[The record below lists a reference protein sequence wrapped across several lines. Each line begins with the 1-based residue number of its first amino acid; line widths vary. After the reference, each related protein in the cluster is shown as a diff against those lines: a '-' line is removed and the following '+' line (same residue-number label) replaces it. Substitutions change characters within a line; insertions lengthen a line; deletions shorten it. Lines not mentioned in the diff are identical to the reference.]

1 MGSFSP
7 KYVTSWI
14 SRELK
19 AKFQSKTSQ
28 WGIINKAPMHLALLW
43 LLSLGKASVALL
55 QTASCSSEEG
65 EKEDLTFHRPR
76 LVLTQQSC
84 HIFLSSKERRPQCFW
99 RK

>member
-28 WGIINKAPMHLALLW
+28 WGIINKAPMHLELLW
-43 LLSLGKASVALL
+43 LLTLGKASVAIL
-55 QTASCSSEEG
+55 QTASCSREEG
-65 EKEDLTFHRPR
+65 EKEDLTSHRPR
-76 LVLTQQSC
+76 LVLTQQS
-84 HIFLSSKERRPQCFW
+84 
-99 RK
+99 